1 MDYDYYTT
9 PLSSYTMDSFDL
21 PTKLT
26 NLPQATVQKIINE
39 VLTSRAGG
47 DNTQAM
53 SFAKETRD
61 LLIEC
66 CVEFITMITTEAND
80 MAEKDAKKTIACEH
94 ITKALQELGFGE
106 YVLEIERVAGE
117 FRMGQVVSIR
127 LPERSWALCVLDFWA
142 NELRRHARRSSR
154 RSSRAVCL
162 PKSLLVCRMSSLDR
176 RARSTMLV
184 DRARDVYTKASNRV
198 KSI

>member
-106 YVLEIERVAGE
+106 YVPEIERVAGE
-117 FRMGQVVSIR
+117 FRMGQVVSI
-127 LPERSWALCVLDFWA
+127 PIPGGIAGGSGWWMVEADMM
-142 NELRRHARRSSR
+142 RRRVRRSSR
-154 RSSRAVCL
+154 RSSRVVCL
-162 PKSLLVCRMSSLDR
+162 LKSLLVCRMNSLDR
-176 RARSTMLV
+176 RARSTMPV
-184 DRARDVYTKASNRV
+184 DRASQVLVRRAT
-198 KSI
+198 